1 MRATSKLLALAF
13 TAALQPVMADPIAL
27 TFEGNLGFEQLTN
40 QYQTQGVT
48 FSGDAYHVVSNREIG
63 NNPSVPVCSGGT
75 IPFGGLQDGGCGALY
90 LFNPNLDEGSRV
102 SFTINL
108 DQGFFTA
115 LSFWLASGLENA
127 NLQVSIFS
135 GLNGTGDA
143 IKNFGAPS
151 GTPCTGNLTFCN
163 WSYIG
168 ADANAPYQLQFAG
181 EARSVTFSGINASV
195 VFDNLTFSTNRA
207 TELPEPTSIAL
218 AVGALGALGWSRRRN
233 SR

>member
-27 TFEGNLGFEQLTN
+27 TFEGNLGFEKLTN

-48 FSGDAYHVVSNREIG
+48 FSGDAYHAVSIREIAP
-63 NNPSVPVCSGGT
+63 NVPACPGGT
-75 IPFGGLQDGGCGALY
+75 ISFGGLQDGGCGALY
-90 LFNPNLDEGSRV
+90 MVNPDKGEDATV

-115 LSFWLASGLENA
+115 LSFWFASDLNSSGGLT
-127 NLQVSIFS
+127 VSIFS
-135 GLNGTGDA
+135 GLNGTGDV
-143 IKNFGAPS
+143 INITVPS
-151 GTPCTGNLTFCN
+151 ATPCATGDFSNLTFCN
-163 WSYIG
+163 WSLIG
-168 ADANAPYQLQFAG
+168 ADAAG

-195 VFDNLTFSTNRA
+195 VFDNLTFSTTRA

-218 AVGALGALGWSRRRN
+218 AVGALGALGWSRRR
-233 SR
+233 SAR